1 MSQGT
6 MIEAVHLTTT
16 TMRPPVPAS
25 RRATLSSMLRSE
37 RIKASAIRST
47 LIILPV
53 SFAVG
58 IGVSALAGYLAS
70 SHHVSSTPAGKATWK
85 LTALSLNGFQLA
97 GLAIAALVV
106 LVVISESCWSSP
118 RHLPPSSSARP

>member
-1 MSQGT
+1 MSPS
-6 MIEAVHLTTT
+6 I
-16 TMRPPVPAS
+16 PAP
-25 RRATLSSMLRSE
+25 RRATFSNVLRSE
-37 RIKASAIRST
+37 RIKLSAIRST
-47 LIILPV
+47 LIIVLV

-58 IGVSALAGYLAS
+58 IGVSALAGHLAS